1 MFSFVLAFYY
11 TLVVVQKRERERER
25 ERDLLESSWVLFFG
39 KRAFATNTTTY
50 EKCSTKESI

>member
-1 MFSFVLAFYY
+1 MRRCKTSKK
-11 TLVVVQKRERERER
+11 QKKERERER